1 MNAFFPEFAKRP
13 ANAENFSPKGEK
25 FFPGNTGGTNVT
37 PFSIERHERDLNQWD
52 IGDAELI
59 AKTVWQAANRI
70 GEVLHLS
77 NSKCLSLADDMI
89 DGGEN
94 FYQSNYIKALVRR
107 LAGGGQ

>member
-1 MNAFFPEFAKRP
+1 MNAHAPTAAFKP
-13 ANAENFSPKGEK
+13 S
-25 FFPGNTGGTNVT
+25 

-52 IGDAELI
+52 IGDADLI

-77 NSKCLSLADDMI
+77 NSTCLSLAEDMI

-94 FYQSNYIKALVRR
+94 FYHSNYIKALVRR
-107 LAGGGQ
+107 LAGGSK